1 MELVM
6 HRVLRYI
13 AAAGILVSACQAQAL
28 LDQVNPL
35 GAGREGARLYE
46 VSVFSGYSS
55 SAFPLGAGQIPSP
68 GTGVLGSDA
77 TYGVSAVLGLQHHR
91 ERTNFSIRYSGAYT
105 GMVHY
110 SDADG
115 YSQWL
120 TLSADRKLS
129 PKWSF
134 NMSASG
140 QDARLIQVL
149 NEPSATSVISQLPS
163 DFNDFAAALGLGS
176 YSTAQAAS
184 MILGAPVVQTPLRA
198 LLLGNKMLTYSGNGG
213 LTYAYSRH
221 LSFHASSFASGGQ
234 TRSAALDGVPQTNY
248 VMPRSLG
255 ADAGMSWSYSPSPR
269 TNLGFNVDANRLQNH
284 FQNAYTST
292 ATASVGRKMGMHWFS
307 KIYGGATLTQVTQQL
322 SGTPETRQAVGG
334 ASIGIKTYTDS
345 FVASYD
351 RLASDAYGSV
361 VGTYTTLSGTW
372 NRRRPGS
379 RFSTFASF
387 GEQQMSNTG
396 FESFSGWQASGGL
409 SERLTDTTALSAQ
422 YVYFKTA
429 GNYLGTPS
437 SLSVQ
442 SVRLSM
448 SWSPQSGLR

>member
-1 MELVM
+1 M
-6 HRVLRYI
+6 
-13 AAAGILVSACQAQAL
+13 
-28 LDQVNPL
+28 
-35 GAGREGARLYE
+35 
-46 VSVFSGYSS
+46 
-55 SAFPLGAGQIPSP
+55 
-68 GTGVLGSDA
+68 
-77 TYGVSAVLGLQHHR
+77 
-91 ERTNFSIRYSGAYT
+91 RYSGAYT

-115 YSQWL
+115 YSQS
-120 TLSADRKLS
+120 LSLRADRQLS

-134 NMSASG
+134 SLSATG
-140 QDARLIQVL
+140 QDATLMQVL
-149 NEPSATSVISQLPS
+149 NEPSAVNVTSPLLSN
-163 DFNDFAAALGLGS
+163 FNDFAAAFGLGS

-184 MILGAPVVQTPLRA
+184 MILGAPVLQTPLRT
-198 LLLGNKMLTYSGNGG
+198 LLLGNKVLTYSGNGG
-213 LTYAYSRH
+213 LAYAYSRH

-234 TRSAALDGVPQTNY
+234 NRSAALDGVPQTNY
-248 VMPRSLG
+248 VLPRSFG

-269 TNLGFNVDANRLQNH
+269 TDLGFNVDANRLQNH

-307 KIYGGATLTQVTQQL
+307 RIYGGATLTQVTQQL

-351 RLASDAYGSV
+351 RSAFDTYGSI

-379 RFSTFASF
+379 RLSTFASF
-387 GEQQMSNTG
+387 GEQQVSNTG

-409 SERLTDTTALSAQ
+409 SEHLTATTTLSAQ
-422 YVYFKTA
+422 YVYFRTA
-429 GNYLGTPS
+429 GSYLGTSS

-448 SWSPQSGLR
+448 SWSPQAGLR